1 MKSIVG
7 SGLARSHTTTLQGF
21 WVTLRAVNIYIET
34 DCPARHHRR
43 SPQEKRGEESP
54 PTGEASPEFDDYT
67 GLVGIH
73 SVCCSMSTCARRFDL
88 ASERAANE
96 RREQRQGENS
106 VESSKTGS
114 LKCDIA

>member
-1 MKSIVG
+1 MVSHVHILLRCRAFGSPFVPSIYTSRLTVQ
-7 SGLARSHTTTLQGF
+7 H
-21 WVTLRAVNIYIET
+21 VIIE
-34 DCPARHHRR
+34 DHH
-43 SPQEKRGEESP
+43 KK
-54 PTGEASPEFDDYT
+54 SPEFDDYT

-96 RREQRQGENS
+96 RREQRQGDS